1 MLCRGGVF
9 FGFECHKTYE
19 WIFSLLLGMQDFWK
33 NFAFDFDRIIL
44 YLPIDGIF
52 LLPLPEGWYYGLVG
66 APGGFFSQKVLNILM
81 RFCLCGM
88 QVAHGRVATENGISV
103 ISVFVLRANG
113 RKVTEDDEKKRLC
126 LCMYT
131 EVDHPLRVAV
141 VTRGPDTELHIATPI
156 ESCGRGRPRVL
167 HDITLALKQ
176 LDICIFKVSK
186 LKTQTLF
193 FLWRPS
199 THICSGSSV
208 VANVRA
214 VYYIPIYA
222 DPNQNRSIIVWWSR
236 TIAIYETSW
245 EKAVWPYQSFQKVDG
260 VVSLPKSGMW
270 LLQPECLCIII
281 IFCEIQ

>member
-1 MLCRGGVF
+1 M
-9 FGFECHKTYE
+9 
-19 WIFSLLLGMQDFWK
+19 
-33 NFAFDFDRIIL
+33 
-44 YLPIDGIF
+44 
-52 LLPLPEGWYYGLVG
+52 
-66 APGGFFSQKVLNILM
+66 LM

-131 EVDHPLRVAV
+131 EVDHPLRVTV

-193 FLWRPS
+193 FL
-199 THICSGSSV
+199 
-208 VANVRA
+208 
-214 VYYIPIYA
+214 
-222 DPNQNRSIIVWWSR
+222 
-236 TIAIYETSW
+236 
-245 EKAVWPYQSFQKVDG
+245 
-260 VVSLPKSGMW
+260 
-270 LLQPECLCIII
+270 
-281 IFCEIQ
+281 

>member
-1 MLCRGGVF
+1 M
-9 FGFECHKTYE
+9 
-19 WIFSLLLGMQDFWK
+19 
-33 NFAFDFDRIIL
+33 
-44 YLPIDGIF
+44 
-52 LLPLPEGWYYGLVG
+52 G
-66 APGGFFSQKVLNILM
+66 APGGFFSQKVLNVLM

-103 ISVFVLRANG
+103 ISVFVLQANG

-186 LKTQTLF
+186 FKN
-193 FLWRPS
+193 S
-199 THICSGSSV
+199 SSV
-208 VANVRA
+208 VLMK
-214 VYYIPIYA
+214 
-222 DPNQNRSIIVWWSR
+222 
-236 TIAIYETSW
+236 AIN
-245 EKAVWPYQSFQKVDG
+245 PH
-260 VVSLPKSGMW
+260 
-270 LLQPECLCIII
+270 LLWQLCG
-281 IFCEIQ
+281 CKL